1 MKQYKSYLCIL
12 LAAAAWGCI
21 GLFSRRLLNNGFSPA
36 NIVTIRNFG
45 GLLVLSLI
53 FALFDRSVFRV
64 KAKHLPIFFGTGIVS
79 VLLFTLCYFNAQ
91 KLCSLAVSA
100 ILLYTAPAM
109 VVVMSAVLW
118 KEPITK
124 KKLLALFLALLGCA
138 LVTGVFGGEL
148 SVTAKGALY
157 GVGSAFFYALY
168 SIFGRYGL
176 RHYDAMTVVFW
187 TFVFAG
193 FGGPARPG
201 GRAGGRRHAGKR
213 NRTCAGGDGAA
224 VPSLHR
230 GACPG
235 RERQGVHHGES

>member
-124 KKLLALFLALLGCA
+124 KKLLALFLVRRRAERDGERRAVRRRLGVFLCALLDLRAVRTQA
-138 LVTGVFGGEL
+138 L
-148 SVTAKGALY
+148 
-157 GVGSAFFYALY
+157 
-168 SIFGRYGL
+168 
-176 RHYDAMTVVFW
+176 
-187 TFVFAG
+187 
-193 FGGPARPG
+193 
-201 GRAGGRRHAGKR
+201 
-213 NRTCAGGDGAA
+213 
-224 VPSLHR
+224 
-230 GACPG
+230 
-235 RERQGVHHGES
+235 